1 MSRGASIGSIVF
13 TCAVCALTGCGSDS
27 FVPPPPPE
35 LSAVREG
42 ETPAAAK
49 LVALIL
55 DGPETE
61 DRATMKQ
68 MALKDAGL
76 ARISL
81 NSSGLKAGETPDRQ
95 AELIRDAVARGAA
108 ALIVEAIDAPPV
120 VKELEQAR
128 SKGVKVVILDR
139 ALSTGEGGKP
149 FPRVTF
155 GPFAKVA
162 REMAEAAKH
171 EAENVQIPPKG
182 KAIILVNEQRDN
194 HTGDRVAAIQSAL
207 KEVGIPVG
215 DTLAFAG
222 DAASAEAVLKPR
234 VVGHPEISYV
244 FAEDDRGL
252 AGAYAVRQSQD
263 EGKAAAFLISAFVSY
278 DLRLRK
284 EAVAVCAAVV
294 DRNLE
299 GLMRKSIDV
308 AANLING
315 RTVPGETV
323 VPMTC
328 HAAKPQVGPPADG
341 TPPPAVMKEAGPP
354 TPK

>member
-1 MSRGASIGSIVF
+1 MYRGAFIGSIILAS
-13 TCAVCALTGCGSDS
+13 AVCALPGCGSES

-42 ETPAAAK
+42 ASPAAAK
-49 LVALIL
+49 VVALIL

-61 DRATMKQ
+61 DRAAMGQ
-68 MALKDAGL
+68 MALRDAGL
-76 ARISL
+76 AKISL
-81 NSSGLKAGETPDRQ
+81 NSLGLKKGEKPDRQ
-95 AELIRDAVARGAA
+95 AELIHDAVARGAA

-128 SKGVKVVILDR
+128 RKGVKVLILDR

-155 GPFAKVA
+155 GQFGKVA
-162 REMAEAAKH
+162 REMAEAARH
-171 EAENVQIPPKG
+171 EAENVQISPKG

-194 HTGDRVAAIQSAL
+194 HTTDRVAAIQNAL
-207 KEVGIPVG
+207 KEVGIQVA
-215 DTLAFAG
+215 DTLTFAG

-234 VVGHPEISYV
+234 ILGHPEISYV

-252 AGAYAVRQSQD
+252 AGAYAVRQSQN
-263 EGKAAAFLISAFVSY
+263 EGKAATFLISAFVSY
-278 DLRLRK
+278 DLRLRRD
-284 EAVAVCAAVV
+284 AVAVCAAVG

-315 RTVPGETV
+315 RTVPDETI

-341 TPPPAVMKEAGPP
+341 TRPPDVMKEAGPP
-354 TPK
+354 TAK